1 VVMYL
6 VTLQIFHRMGRW

>member
-1 VVMYL
+1 MYL